1 MEATVAPSSIV
12 LELLNENNYEEWSVW
27 VKTYLVAHDLWDIV
41 ETGGDLPEPSQLFK
55 NLRRKNAQALHA
67 IQISCGL
74 DAFSLIKNVTTAKE
88 AWDTLLTAKQQQNSS
103 RPQGFLYDPGF
114 GSDTSNFDEYEPF
127 FEAVKGDL
135 WEKAQELLK
144 MHPDAIRA
152 RKPYSGKTALHIA
165 TDAGHPNIVEQLV
178 HLMPEEYLEIR
189 GDDGMTALAAA
200 ANKGFTRMAKCMVWK
215 NKRILSIGDASNRI
229 PLVLA
234 YRMGHLNMARY
245 LYCVTPREDLMPET
259 GPNGAT
265 IVSECF
271 IERKFDIAW
280 ALIQRFPRLAISR
293 DHYDI
298 TPLYAL
304 SGVPSAFLSGMKLRF
319 WQRWIYNCIKIQRA
333 PLAANDI
340 YINVGNM
347 ENNEG
352 NRRDFRSGICHI
364 LLEKLLS
371 ILGISHLQNMK
382 LIHTRSSEFL
392 DHMCETIKHLD
403 RSELQTA
410 GVNKAIFQAVERG
423 ISEFITK
430 ILTTRP
436 ELVRRTNEKN
446 RSIFHVAVEYRQEK
460 IYNLIYGLSTKDV
473 FATHVD
479 TSNNNMLHMA
489 AMLPPSEQ
497 LNGITGAAL
506 KMQRE
511 LQWFKEVERIVPSQY
526 REKMNHT
533 DCKRPG
539 DLFTIHHKK
548 LVEEGEKWMKDTA
561 RSCSVVGALI
571 VTIMFAAAFTVPG
584 GNNQNS
590 GIPIFINDKI
600 FSLFIISDAISLFS
614 STTASLMFL
623 EIMTSRYAEEDFLKS
638 LPKKMLIG
646 LFSLFLSIATMMLA
660 FCAALLIMLKGKP
673 WTVFPVISLASVPV
687 SLFVCMKF
695 PLFIEICSNT
705 YRSRS
710 RVFNRDVKPWL

>member
-352 NRRDFRSGICHI
+352 NRRDFRSVSGICHI

-371 ILGISHLQNMK
+371 IL
-382 LIHTRSSEFL
+382 
-392 DHMCETIKHLD
+392 
-403 RSELQTA
+403 
-410 GVNKAIFQAVERG
+410 
-423 ISEFITK
+423 
-430 ILTTRP
+430 
-436 ELVRRTNEKN
+436 
-446 RSIFHVAVEYRQEK
+446 
-460 IYNLIYGLSTKDV
+460 
-473 FATHVD
+473 
-479 TSNNNMLHMA
+479 